1 MKLDI
6 TLCHSI
12 LAYCFANLDHYER
25 QNRARYLLDEI
36 RKRRINLNDDL
47 QVYYEVYFETHHS
60 DLLEDYQQWFA
71 NQVIYADYVTFVPNN
86 LSNTEIDYFVNDD
99 YLRTLLNI
107 TRLNQDKIVFSELL
121 SSYDQALKNMGIL
134 QLNIA
139 KILDRNANNYYNDY
153 HFPITR
159 KRIIAEQSSR
169 KLSNWLKRIIQSETD
184 FEIIDNYIYTERN
197 NFKRYFLPHVQ
208 HGAVLKIYTIS
219 DQRVRVSVTDLIREF
234 SSPDYANWQIELY
247 LVQSTRHQHARNIL
261 TNNYFI
267 QLEKGMRIFGRKG
280 HTDQSDINV
289 DYRKNITSTS
299 MPRIHKRLI

>member
-25 QNRARYLLDEI
+25 QNRARHLLDEI
-36 RKRRINLNDDL
+36 RKQRINLNDDL
-47 QVYYEVYFETHHS
+47 QVYYEVYFETQRS

-71 NQVIYADYVTFVPNN
+71 NQVIYADYVTFTPNN
-86 LSNTEIDYFVNDD
+86 LSNTEIDNSVNDD

-107 TRLNQDKIVFSELL
+107 TYVNQDKIVFSELL
-121 SSYDQALKNMGIL
+121 NSYDRTLKNIGIL

-139 KILDRNANNYYNDY
+139 NILDRSVNNYYNDY

-159 KRIIAEQSSR
+159 KRIIAGQSSR
-169 KLSNWLKRIIQSETD
+169 KLSNWLKRILQTEID
-184 FEIIDNYIYTERN
+184 FEIIDNYIYTERD

-208 HGAVLKIYTIS
+208 HGATLKIYTIS
-219 DQRVRVSVTDLIREF
+219 SRGVQIADLIREF
-234 SSPDYANWQIELY
+234 SSSDYTNWQIELY
-247 LVQSTRHQHARNIL
+247 LIQSKRDQHARNIL
-261 TNNYFI
+261 TNNYFVH
-267 QLEKGMRIFGRKG
+267 LEKGMRIFGRNG
-280 HTDQSDINV
+280 RTDQSDINV

-299 MPRIHKRLI
+299 MPLIHRRLI